1 MKDRNQKTMNQKTG
15 IILLKVK
22 PPISEESTQ
31 SKAIASSDYHM
42 VNEKGAI
49 AVIEYPFDAV
59 ERSKKDRTFEL
70 VLKDAAN
77 LAARKQATLIIDS
90 NGYLESSKDE
100 VLLEYLKII
109 EREKI
114 DFKIKGLD
122 HFNKESLSLFVNI
135 MDQRYANA
143 KALRDEMASQPGA
156 APSNRP
162 TPEAGMKALKLS
174 SSQMKSALRRKQA
187 ADLDPRNILARKE
200 IVRLKKLGKQLGVR
214 MTDYAISKKLTD
226 KEIKTRNNNPFR
238 ANEISRQIKAFEDL
252 EAGFKENNKL
262 KRKVSSSITEVLSTN
277 AEPEIAPKANSAKAP
292 KPSIESVKT
301 TVPISLKNRNLNVTE
316 SLVLS
321 FRSELLTDVVLC
333 IYDNKEELLHE
344 VNIPS
349 GTSEESYSI
358 IEDIPL
364 RPGLY
369 YASLSEQSTNG
380 ANEEIRY
387 KPVWFSLTV
396 RKDVIA
402 PLSDSD
408 SKFSASDFQ

>member
-1 MKDRNQKTMNQKTG
+1 
-15 IILLKVK
+15 
-22 PPISEESTQ
+22 
-31 SKAIASSDYHM
+31 
-42 VNEKGAI
+42 
-49 AVIEYPFDAV
+49 
-59 ERSKKDRTFEL
+59 
-70 VLKDAAN
+70 
-77 LAARKQATLIIDS
+77 
-90 NGYLESSKDE
+90 
-100 VLLEYLKII
+100 
-109 EREKI
+109 
-114 DFKIKGLD
+114 
-122 HFNKESLSLFVNI
+122 
-135 MDQRYANA
+135 
-143 KALRDEMASQPGA
+143 
-156 APSNRP
+156 
-162 TPEAGMKALKLS
+162 
-174 SSQMKSALRRKQA
+174 
-187 ADLDPRNILARKE
+187 
-200 IVRLKKLGKQLGVR
+200 GVR

-277 AEPEIAPKANSAKAP
+277 AEPKIAPKANSAKAP

>member
-1 MKDRNQKTMNQKTG
+1 MNQKTG

-42 VNEKGAI
+42 VNEKDAI

-277 AEPEIAPKANSAKAP
+277 AEPKIAPKANSAKAP

-321 FRSELLTDVVLC
+321 FRSELLTDVVLR

-344 VNIPS
+344 VDIPS

-387 KPVWFSLTV
+387 KPVWLSLTV